1 MIRSRPFSA
10 ISAAFRLHLERA
22 ATGMVKFYHRHWRGL
37 LAAATAAA
45 VSPSGVSARSL
56 EAIQSRGTITLCAH
70 ANALPFASRK
80 NNPPGFQ
87 IELGRALAKQIGVEL
102 GVAWVVAPAQYRA
115 ADCDIV
121 FDTIVDPDVQEQT
134 RLRVSRPYHR
144 SGVALAVPASANGI
158 RSFRDIAAG
167 QRVGVQV
174 GSVAHMIL
182 DQRGVATVPYGFEDE
197 IIEELSAGSLAGA
210 AVSPATI
217 GYFNLTNPTR
227 AVRLLHAYEDEP
239 SLAWDVAVGMRGA
252 DAALRQRID
261 AALDQM
267 LADGTI
273 RDIYARYGIEHRAP
287 APTKP

>member
-1 MIRSRPFSA
+1 
-10 ISAAFRLHLERA
+10 
-22 ATGMVKFYHRHWRGL
+22 
-37 LAAATAAA
+37 
-45 VSPSGVSARSL
+45 
-56 EAIQSRGTITLCAH
+56 
-70 ANALPFASRK
+70 
-80 NNPPGFQ
+80 
-87 IELGRALAKQIGVEL
+87 
-102 GVAWVVAPAQYRA
+102 
-115 ADCDIV
+115 
-121 FDTIVDPDVQEQT
+121 
-134 RLRVSRPYHR
+134 
-144 SGVALAVPASANGI
+144 VPASASGI

-174 GSVAHMIL
+174 GSVAQMLL

-227 AVRLLHAYEDEP
+227 AVRLLYAYEDEP

-252 DAALRQRID
+252 DAALRQQID

-267 LADGTI
+267 LADGTV